1 MLSRVN
7 HSSGGG
13 HCWTRLDVILVTGA
27 TGNVGGRLIRELA
40 AAGAP
45 TRALV
50 RSPQAA
56 ASLQELGV
64 EAVVGAFED
73 AESLRDAV
81 SGVDRIYL
89 VSPAGVEGMV
99 EQQLQV
105 LEAALAG
112 GVARIVKQSSIAADE
127 RTDASIVAAHRRIE
141 EAIERSGVVWTHL
154 RPNWFMQNELG
165 QAASIVG
172 DGAFYA
178 PDVTQVSMIDA
189 TDVAAVAARVLTST
203 GHEGEA
209 YVLTGPQA
217 LSYADLAE
225 VYSRVLGR
233 EVRWHEVTLEQA
245 RDSMAESG
253 LPEAL
258 AVGYPEVMRR
268 YRDGG
273 VTRRVSPAVEELI
286 GRPPRTFEE
295 FVRDHRDAYAA
306 AG

>member
-1 MLSRVN
+1 
-7 HSSGGG
+7 
-13 HCWTRLDVILVTGA
+13 VILVTGA
-27 TGNVGGRLIRELA
+27 TGNVGSRLVRELA

-50 RSPQAA
+50 RSPEAA
-56 ASLQELGV
+56 ASLRELGV
-64 EAVVGAFED
+64 ETAVGAFED

-81 SGVDRIYL
+81 SGVNHVYL
-89 VSPAGVEGMV
+89 VSPPGAEGMV

-105 LEAALAG
+105 LEAAVAG
-112 GVARIVKQSSIAADE
+112 GVARIVKQSSVAADE
-127 RTDASIVAAHRRIE
+127 PTDASIIAAHRRIE
-141 EAIERSGVVWTHL
+141 EAIERSGIAWTHL

-165 QAASIVG
+165 QAASIAG

-189 TDVAAVAARVLTST
+189 ADVAAVAARVLTSA

-217 LSYADLAE
+217 LSYADLAD

-233 EVRWHEVTLEQA
+233 EVHWHEVTFEQA
-245 RDSMAESG
+245 RDSMLESG
-253 LPEAL
+253 LPEVL
-258 AVGYPEVMRR
+258 AVGFPEAMRR

-273 VTRRVSPAVEELI
+273 VSRRVSPAVEELI

-295 FVRDHRDAYAA
+295 FVRDHRDAYVA